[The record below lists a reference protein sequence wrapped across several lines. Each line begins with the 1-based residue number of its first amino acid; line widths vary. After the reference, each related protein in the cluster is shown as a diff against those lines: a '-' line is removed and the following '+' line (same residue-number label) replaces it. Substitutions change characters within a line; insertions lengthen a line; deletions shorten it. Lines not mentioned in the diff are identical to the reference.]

1 MAGSSRAGLAG
12 QSTPGQESR
21 TGPCCVGGEGNITTI
36 TSTSDSHSHNSLL
49 PWSTWRLAYLYI
61 AVRQSWRFYLIS
73 DLVTDI
79 PTSDDG
85 DQDDDVKL
93 PQAMAASVFVSR
105 ALPA

>member
-1 MAGSSRAGLAG
+1 MA
-12 QSTPGQESR
+12 PGEPLYR
-21 TGPCCVGGEGNITTI
+21 CETELEIL
-36 TSTSDSHSHNSLL
+36 SH
-49 PWSTWRLAYLYI
+49 R
-61 AVRQSWRFYLIS
+61 IS